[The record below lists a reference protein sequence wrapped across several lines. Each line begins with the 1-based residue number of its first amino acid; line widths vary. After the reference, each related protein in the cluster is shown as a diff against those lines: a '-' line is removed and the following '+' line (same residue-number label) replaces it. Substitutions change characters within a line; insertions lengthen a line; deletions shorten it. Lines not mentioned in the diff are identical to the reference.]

1 MGKKMWPVSI
11 PLSEEGWGGGG
22 GGGGGRGREGGGGGW
37 GEGEGG
43 RLQSQQKYLSP
54 AH

>member
-11 PLSEEGWGGGG
+11 PLSEEGGGGVGEGVGEREVG
-22 GGGGGRGREGGGGGW
+22 GGGGGR
-37 GEGEGG
+37 GG